1 MRSRRP
7 PAGPAQTRR
16 PAGRAAIRAAGG
28 GVRTTV
34 TTMRKRLSRTAIPLS
49 LAAAL
54 CAGAAPAAA
63 QRLTSGTPG
72 AVVFERILVKV
83 NGDLITQTDL
93 EQAQINALR
102 TRPVP
107 PQTDA
112 DLQRALREITP
123 DVLVNA
129 VDQLLLVQRGREM
142 GYSLDD
148 EQFEEILD
156 GIKVDNN
163 MTDDELVV
171 ALRQEQGMT
180 LAELRVVMEEQMLA
194 GQVQQDQVLRRVS
207 MTDVEALEYY
217 EANLGDFTEPAT
229 VMLREILVTVAAE
242 GGAFNVARDNLARA
256 RAEAALVRV
265 RGGAAFETV
274 VEEVSDGVSRAN
286 GGLIGPIAL
295 GDLAEEVRARIEAL
309 EVGGV
314 GEVARTPAGYQ
325 ILKLESSTAAAP
337 RPFEDV
343 REQIVDSVFNER
355 RLAALDRYLTTL
367 RNDAIIEW
375 NDEGLKAIYDDRL
388 TRPRT
393 PPPGF

>member
-1 MRSRRP
+1 MKS
-7 PAGPAQTRR
+7 GV
-16 PAGRAAIRAAGG
+16 RAAGRVRARG
-28 GVRTTV
+28 GAGRTAIGDAAGDSRSTV
-34 TTMRKRLSRTAIPLS
+34 TTMSKNLCRIAISLSV
-49 LAAAL
+49 LAAPA
-54 CAGAAPAAA
+54 AAAPAAA
-63 QRLTSGTPG
+63 QSLTSGTPG

-93 EQAQINALR
+93 EQAQINTLR
-102 TRPVP
+102 ARPVP

-112 DLQRALREITP
+112 DLQRVLRDITP
-123 DVLVNA
+123 DVLVNT

-148 EQFEEILD
+148 ETFEELLD
-156 GIKVDNN
+156 GIKVDND
-163 MTDDELVV
+163 MTDEELVA
-171 ALRQEQGMT
+171 ALRQEQGMS
-180 LAELRVVMEEQMLA
+180 LAELRVVMEEQMLV

-207 MTDVEALEYY
+207 MTDVEAREYY
-217 EANLGDFTEPAT
+217 EANIDQYTQPAT

-274 VEEVSDGVSRAN
+274 VEEVSDGVSKAN

-309 EVGGV
+309 EVGAV
-314 GEVARTPAGYQ
+314 GDVARTPAGYQ

-337 RPFEDV
+337 TPFDDV
-343 REQIVDSVFNER
+343 RDGIVNSVFNER
-355 RLAALDRYLTTL
+355 RLEALDRYLATL

-375 NDEGLKAIYDDRL
+375 NDEGLKALYDDRL

>member
-1 MRSRRP
+1 MKKKVTAMPRNLS
-7 PAGPAQTRR
+7 
-16 PAGRAAIRAAGG
+16 RAAISLLVL
-28 GVRTTV
+28 GVV
-34 TTMRKRLSRTAIPLS
+34 LS
-49 LAAAL
+49 
-54 CAGAAPAAA
+54 GAATAAA
-63 QRLTSGTPG
+63 QALTSGIPG
-72 AVVFERILVKV
+72 AVVFQRILVKI

-112 DLQRALREITP
+112 DLQMALREITP

-129 VDQLLLVQRGREM
+129 VDQMLLVQRGRDM

-156 GIKVDNN
+156 GIKQEND
-163 MTDDELVV
+163 MSDEELVV
-171 ALRQEQGMT
+171 ALRQEQGMS
-180 LAELRVVMEEQMLA
+180 LAELRAVMEEQMLA

-207 MTDVEALEYY
+207 MTDVEAREYY
-217 EANLGDFTEPAT
+217 ESNLDQYTQPAT
-229 VMLREILVTVAAE
+229 VMLREILVTVSAE
-242 GGAFNVARDNLARA
+242 GGTFNVARDNLARSL
-256 RAEAALVRV
+256 AESALARV
-265 RGGAAFETV
+265 RGGEPFEAV
-274 VEEVSDGVSRAN
+274 VGEMSDGVSRAN

-295 GDLAEEVRARIEAL
+295 GDLAEEVRARIEVL
-309 EVGGV
+309 EVGEV

-337 RPFEDV
+337 TPFEEV
-343 REQIVDSVFNER
+343 RDQIVNSVFNER
-355 RLAALDRYLTTL
+355 RLEALDRYLTTL
-367 RNDAIIEW
+367 RDEAIIEW
-375 NDEGLKAIYDDRL
+375 KDEGLQAIYDERL

>member
-1 MRSRRP
+1 MKKKVTAMPRNLS
-7 PAGPAQTRR
+7 
-16 PAGRAAIRAAGG
+16 RAAISLLVL
-28 GVRTTV
+28 GVV
-34 TTMRKRLSRTAIPLS
+34 LS
-49 LAAAL
+49 
-54 CAGAAPAAA
+54 GAATAAA
-63 QRLTSGTPG
+63 QALTSGIPG
-72 AVVFERILVKV
+72 AVVFQRILVKI

-112 DLQRALREITP
+112 DLQMALREITP

-129 VDQLLLVQRGREM
+129 VDQMLLVQRGRDM

-156 GIKVDNN
+156 GIKQDNG
-163 MTDDELVV
+163 MSDEELVV
-171 ALRQEQGMT
+171 ALRQEQGMS
-180 LAELRVVMEEQMLA
+180 LAELRAVMEEQMLA

-217 EANLGDFTEPAT
+217 ESNLDQYTQPAT
-229 VMLREILVTVAAE
+229 VMLREILVTVSAE
-242 GGAFNVARDNLARA
+242 GGTFNVARDNLARS
-256 RAEAALVRV
+256 RAESALARV
-265 RGGAAFETV
+265 RGGEPFEAV
-274 VEEVSDGVSRAN
+274 VGEMSDGVSRAN
-286 GGLIGPIAL
+286 RGLIGPIAL
-295 GDLAEEVRARIEAL
+295 GDLAEEVRARIEVL
-309 EVGGV
+309 EVGEV

-337 RPFEDV
+337 TPFEEV
-343 REQIVDSVFNER
+343 RDQIVNSVFNER
-355 RLAALDRYLTTL
+355 RLEALDRYLTTL
-367 RNDAIIEW
+367 RDEAIIEW
-375 NDEGLKAIYDDRL
+375 KDEGLKAIYDERL

>member
-1 MRSRRP
+1 
-7 PAGPAQTRR
+7 
-16 PAGRAAIRAAGG
+16 
-28 GVRTTV
+28 
-34 TTMRKRLSRTAIPLS
+34 MRKRLSRTAIPLV
-49 LAAAL
+49 LVAAL
-54 CAGAAPAAA
+54 GAAAAPAAA
-63 QRLTSGTPG
+63 QSLTSGTPG

-93 EQAQINALR
+93 EEAQINALR
-102 TRPVP
+102 TRPMP

-112 DLQRALREITP
+112 DLQRALQQITP

-129 VDQLLLVQRGREM
+129 VDQMLLVQRGREM
-142 GYSLDD
+142 GYSLSD
-148 EQFEEILD
+148 EQFEEILE
-156 GIKVDNN
+156 GIKEENN
-163 MTDDELVV
+163 MTDEELVV
-171 ALRQEQGMT
+171 ALRQEQGMA
-180 LAELRVVMEEQMLA
+180 LGELRAVMEEQMLA

-274 VEEVSDGVSRAN
+274 VGEVSDGVSRAN

>member
-1 MRSRRP
+1 M
-7 PAGPAQTRR
+7 
-16 PAGRAAIRAAGG
+16 
-28 GVRTTV
+28 
-34 TTMRKRLSRTAIPLS
+34 SRTAIPLS
-49 LAAAL
+49 TLAAVRAAGRAPGATVTTMRNRL
-54 CAGAAPAAA
+54 SRTVIPLSLAASLGAGAAPAAA
-63 QRLTSGTPG
+63 QSLTSGVPG
-72 AVVFERILVKV
+72 AVVFQRILVKV

-112 DLQRALREITP
+112 DLQRALRDITP

-129 VDQLLLVQRGREM
+129 VDQMLLVQRGREM

-163 MTDDELVV
+163 MTDEELVV
-171 ALRQEQGMT
+171 ALRQEQGMG
-180 LAELRVVMEEQMLA
+180 LAELRVVMEEQMLV

-217 EANLGDFTEPAT
+217 EANIEDYTQPAT
-229 VMLREILVTVAAE
+229 VMLREILITVAAE

-256 RAEAALVRV
+256 RAEAALARV

-274 VEEVSDGVSRAN
+274 VDEVSDGVSRAN

-295 GDLAEEVRARIEAL
+295 ADLAEEVRARIEAL

-325 ILKLESSTAAAP
+325 ILKLESSNAAAP
-337 RPFEDV
+337 TPFEEV
-343 REQIVDSVFNER
+343 REGIVNSVFNER
-355 RLAALDRYLTTL
+355 RLEALDRYLATL

-375 NDEGLKAIYDDRL
+375 NDEGLKELYDDRL

>member
-1 MRSRRP
+1 
-7 PAGPAQTRR
+7 
-16 PAGRAAIRAAGG
+16 
-28 GVRTTV
+28 
-34 TTMRKRLSRTAIPLS
+34 MRKRLSRTAIPFS

-54 CAGAAPAAA
+54 LGGAGAAAA
-63 QRLTSGTPG
+63 QGLSSGIPG
-72 AVVFERILVKV
+72 ALVFERILVKI

-112 DLQRALREITP
+112 DLQRVLQEITP
-123 DVLVNA
+123 DVIVNT
-129 VDQLLLVQRGREM
+129 VDQMLLVQRGREM
-142 GYSLDD
+142 GYSLSD
-148 EQFEEILD
+148 EQFEEILEE
-156 GIKVDNN
+156 IKTENG
-163 MTDDELVV
+163 MTDEELVV
-171 ALRQEQGMT
+171 ALRQEQGMA
-180 LAELRVVMEEQMLA
+180 LGELRAVMEEQMLA

-217 EANLGDFTEPAT
+217 EANLDDFTDPAT
-229 VMLREILVTVAAE
+229 VMLREILITVAAE

-274 VEEVSDGVSRAN
+274 VDEVSGGVSRAN

-295 GDLAEEVRARIEAL
+295 GDLAEDVRTRIEAL

-325 ILKLESSTAAAP
+325 ILKLESSTPAAP
-337 RPFEDV
+337 RPFEEV

-355 RLAALDRYLTTL
+355 RLEALDRYLTTL

-375 NDEGLKAIYDDRL
+375 NDEGLKALYDDRL